1 MYICKGVTCL
11 SSLNAGAWSNGADLK
26 SAVFA
31 LVGSNPTSSIN
42 KDAGVW
48 SNGADLKSAVFARV
62 GSNPTP
68 CTNIYKHL
76 STWLNG

>member
-1 MYICKGVTCL
+1 MYICKGAIIPWPCFLYRKYNSTTY

-31 LVGSNPTSSIN
+31 LVGSNPTSSTCDYWRYNRVIYN
-42 KDAGVW
+42 IH
-48 SNGADLKSAVFARV
+48 FA
-62 GSNPTP
+62 
-68 CTNIYKHL
+68 L